1 MILSFPLNDRQ
12 QEAVEHTDSPLL
24 VTAGPGSG
32 KTRVIT
38 ERVKFLVHN
47 GMEPSAILC
56 LTFSEKAAES
66 IKKKLE
72 EDKDI
77 IAMKT
82 DVSSMRIST
91 YHSFCRD
98 FLLENTVST
107 GLGMHGGIIDRATLM
122 VWGVQNID
130 KFGFDRH
137 IEIGN
142 NANEIIEKM
151 IDGIS
156 SFNDELLTP
165 DDIADYVAKKI
176 SGVDPVKDVEE
187 YERIHNLDNLQRMY
201 EKYVEFK
208 RSIDAMDFDDLIV
221 EANKL
226 LADPKK
232 KHVLQK
238 IKAKYGHIL
247 VDEFQDNN
255 YAQFALVKK
264 IAGKNNV
271 TAVGDPDQ
279 NIYRFQGSYTEIF
292 HDFRSTFPNCKEV
305 FLTKNY
311 RNPQHVINFASEMI
325 GEDGYRTLPPEAFE
339 SEKSEDSKVN
349 IVQCPSELVQA
360 EFVKNK
366 IGELSKAHG
375 YKWKDFAIL
384 SRKQRDGLNV
394 AQLLV
399 SEGIPTRYT
408 GKADIHTASK
418 AKMVFSILRI
428 ISDSMYSMISI
439 SRVLQE
445 YGISEI
451 NISRINLE
459 ASKRA
464 RNKDDGDHCLEVIS
478 DQNVE
483 ELTQKTEVAEVYNLI
498 QKFIKIA
505 KDNTVSDTLYKIIR
519 NETDVYKSIANDD
532 MIESSIER
540 SILSDIINSAYDL
553 ESINRN
559 ATIADYLDFVE
570 HLIKFDVETNR
581 GDDDDNAVQVS
592 TVHQSKGLEYKVVF
606 VIDVATRKFP
616 LKWSE
621 KMFYVPPEIS
631 NSKQPASG
639 DAKVEFERE
648 ERRILYVGMTRA
660 LDHLFVTYPIRYTG
674 NARGNKESRYLQD
687 IKPKPSNGGW
697 SGHANVNFVEPLQA
711 SPGTEP
717 PVFDAIEIIK
727 KNRTEKVEKLILS
740 GQYQS
745 AIQGIADLA
754 KIEHYKINKNLDGF
768 DELVYPKG
776 TGDNIE
782 EVLNGTRSEKKKFTD
797 SKLSFSAINP
807 YETCPKQFWYA
818 QVLKI
823 LPESKEATALAKGT
837 LYHSIVENAT
847 IKQKDTGVAE
857 ELKTLQAELGQRW
870 PEAGRAYLK
879 EPKSK
884 EEQDKGSLKPALD
897 SFAEWTGTT
906 KNKVIST
913 EFYFST
919 NIGGMK
925 FTGKIDR
932 VDMNPEGNFEI
943 IDYKTGGKN
952 KVIDKINESLQLNL
966 YAIAVRE
973 EIQKKRPF
981 EIEIPAGED
990 WSKKTVKSA
999 SFFYP
1004 EKEHGLVDS
1013 ATGKAEGQWF
1023 DYEVNDVDVA
1033 NARKKIEGYLKDIDN
1048 MQFDATPGDFSCK
1061 YCDYNDICDESEAT
1075 KKWR

>member
-1 MILSFPLNDRQ
+1 MSYPLNNRQ
-12 QEAVEHTDSPLL
+12 LEAVEHTGSPLL

-32 KTRVIT
+32 KTSVIT
-38 ERVKFLVHN
+38 ERIKFLVRD
-47 GMEPSAILC
+47 GMDPSAILC

-72 EDKDI
+72 EDKEI
-77 IAMKT
+77 IATKT

-91 YHSFCRD
+91 YHSFCWD

-122 VWGVQNID
+122 VWGVLNID

-165 DDIADYVAKKI
+165 KDIADYVAKKI

-187 YERIHNLDNLQRMY
+187 YETIHNLDNLQRMY

-226 LADPKK
+226 LADPNKDYI
-232 KHVLQK
+232 LQK
-238 IKAKYGHIL
+238 MKAKYGHIL

-292 HDFRSTFPNCKEV
+292 HDFRSTFPNYKEV

-325 GEDGYRTLPPEAFE
+325 GQDGYRTLPPEAFE
-339 SEKSEDSKVN
+339 SENIVDNKVN

-366 IGELSKAHG
+366 IGELRKANG

-418 AKMVFSILRI
+418 AKLVFSFLRI
-428 ISDSMYSMISI
+428 ISDSMNSMVSI
-439 SRVLQE
+439 NRVLQE

-478 DQNVE
+478 DQDVE
-483 ELTQKTEVAEVYNLI
+483 ELTQKTEVKEVYNLI

-532 MIESSIER
+532 RIESSIER
-540 SILSDIINSAYDL
+540 SILLDIINSAYDL

-581 GDDDDNAVQVS
+581 GDDDDDAVQVS

-639 DAKVEFERE
+639 DAKVEFQRE
-648 ERRILYVGMTRA
+648 ERRILYVGLTRA
-660 LDHLFVTYPIRYTG
+660 LEYLFVTYPIRYTG
-674 NARGNKESRYLQD
+674 NAKGNKESKYLQD
-687 IKPKPSNGGW
+687 IKPNVSNGGW
-697 SGHANVNFVEPLQA
+697 AKHPNVNYVEPLETKSKTA
-711 SPGTEP
+711 P

-727 KNRTEKVEKLILS
+727 KDRTERVEKLILS
-740 GQYQS
+740 GQWQS
-745 AIQGIADLA
+745 AIQVIADLA
-754 KIEHYKINKNLDGF
+754 KIEHYKTNKNLDKF
-768 DELVYPKG
+768 DESAYPTG
-776 TGDNIE
+776 TGENIE
-782 EVLNGTRSEKKKFTD
+782 EVLNGTRSERKKFTD
-797 SKLSFSAINP
+797 SKLSFSAIDP

-823 LPESKEATALAKGT
+823 LPESREATALVKGT

-847 IKQKDTGVAE
+847 IKQKNTGVAE

-879 EPKSK
+879 QPKSK
-884 EEQDKGSLKPALD
+884 ENQDKNSLEPALY
-897 SFAEWTGTT
+897 SFAEWTSTT
-906 KNKVIST
+906 KNTIVST

-943 IDYKTGGKN
+943 IDYKTGGKK

-966 YAIAVRE
+966 YAIAVAE

-981 EIEIPAGED
+981 DIEIPAGED
-990 WSKKTVKSA
+990 WSKKIVKSA

-1004 EKEHGLVDS
+1004 EKDHGLVDS
-1013 ATGKAEGQWF
+1013 TTGKAEGQWF
-1023 DYEVNDVDVA
+1023 DYEINDVDVA
-1033 NARKKIEGYLKDIDN
+1033 NARKKIEVYLKDINN
-1048 MQFDATPGDFSCK
+1048 MEFDATPENFSCK
-1061 YCDYNDICDESEAT
+1061 YCNYNDICDESEAT
-1075 KKWR
+1075 KQWQ